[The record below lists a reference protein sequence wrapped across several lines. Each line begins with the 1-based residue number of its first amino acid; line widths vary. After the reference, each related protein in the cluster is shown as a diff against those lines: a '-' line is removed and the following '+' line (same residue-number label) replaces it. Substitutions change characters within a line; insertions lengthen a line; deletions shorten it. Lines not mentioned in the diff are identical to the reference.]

1 MTKKYILAAILL
13 AVAPTVWSQVDADLN
28 HSAEKAKKMVQ
39 SARKAQS
46 DSAAAKQ
53 DNKALPNSALPVQET
68 GLIVMK
74 DLLKDV
80 PADERSEFLNN
91 LTLSEGSLLS
101 ADLKALRKKL
111 SDEQVTEIV
120 AALAPK
126 PGAKDKQAKSKPGRK
141 LFLSSE
147 LLQGVPKPVADEFLL
162 SMMIH
167 DGRVVSADIGALR
180 KSVSE
185 KRLVEI
191 LDSLAEAEAQAP
203 QRPGLKGLCGN
214 GWCDDSVCTSTNQEP
229 LHCAT
234 KKDKTCW
241 STCR

>member
-1 MTKKYILAAILL
+1 MTKKYLLAAILL
-13 AVAPTVWSQVDADLN
+13 PVSSVVWSQVDADLS
-28 HSAEKAKKMVQ
+28 HSAEKAKKIVQ
-39 SARKAQS
+39 SSRKTRS
-46 DSAAAKQ
+46 DSAAKQ
-53 DNKALPNSALPVQET
+53 DDKTLLNSAVPAQGT
-68 GLIVMK
+68 DLIVMK

-91 LTLSEGSLLS
+91 LTVSEGSLLS

-111 SDEQVTEIV
+111 SDEQVTSIV

-162 SMMIH
+162 SMTIH
-167 DGRVVSADIGALR
+167 DGHIVSADIGALR
-180 KSVSE
+180 KAVSE
-185 KRLVEI
+185 KRLIEI
-191 LDSLAEAEAQAP
+191 LNSLAEAEAQTP

-214 GWCDDSVCTSTNQEP
+214 GWCDDSICTSTNQEP

-234 KKDKTCW
+234 KIDKTCW